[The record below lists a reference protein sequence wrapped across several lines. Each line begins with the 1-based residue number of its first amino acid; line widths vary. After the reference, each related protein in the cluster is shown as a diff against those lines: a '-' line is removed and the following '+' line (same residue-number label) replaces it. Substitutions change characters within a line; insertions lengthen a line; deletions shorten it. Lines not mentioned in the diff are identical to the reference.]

1 MKKIL
6 IINANYYDIITKK
19 LVAASI
25 NFLKNTKFN
34 LIILNVPGVF
44 EIPIAIRKNIN
55 NFDAFLAL
63 GCVIKGKTPHFNLIC
78 RSTFNKIL
86 TLSINY
92 NKPIGNGIITAL
104 NLHQAKER
112 CGLIKSKK
120 PNKGVEASKAVFSIL
135 QNGPKKFKNS
145 SVRIKVIQKIYNSL
159 MNSNAEIEYPRNQ
172 YKKFIK
178 DVVTG
183 TLGDLI

>member
-6 IINANYYDIITKK
+6 IINANYYDMITKK
-19 LVAASI
+19 LVSASI
-25 NFLKNTKFN
+25 DFLKNKKFN
-34 LIILNVPGVF
+34 LSILNVPGVF

-120 PNKGVEASKAVFSIL
+120 PNKGVEASKAVLSIL
-135 QNGPKKFKNS
+135 QNGPKK
-145 SVRIKVIQKIYNSL
+145 I
-159 MNSNAEIEYPRNQ
+159 
-172 YKKFIK
+172 
-178 DVVTG
+178 
-183 TLGDLI
+183 